1 MTIALARRTFRRLS
15 IRLPRARAARAAL
28 AGWTL
33 ALCACMTR
41 EPVPRLPSPS
51 VLPGATLDLHFFT
64 PRVIDAV
71 RPVQRAD
78 LSPRLDTIRL
88 TDVRDLRGR
97 FQAQHGD
104 TLLVQVHNLP
114 RDRGEPAWA
123 RTASI
128 VLTPGDRV
136 ELIRVDK
143 ANTTASVVLITLA
156 VAGAVFWYIVH
167 GLSCQAEG
175 GCT

>member
-1 MTIALARRTFRRLS
+1 MTIALARRTFWRLS
-15 IRLPRARAARAAL
+15 IRLPRSRAARAAL

-33 ALCACMTR
+33 ALGACMTR

-51 VLPGATLDLHFFT
+51 VQPGATLHLYFSA

-88 TDVRDLRGR
+88 TDVHDLRGR
-97 FQAQHGD
+97 FQAQHSD

-123 RTASI
+123 RTASV

-143 ANTTASVVLITLA
+143 ANTTASVVLITLL
-156 VAGAVFWYIVH
+156 VAGTVFWYFVR
-167 GLSCQAEG
+167 GFSCPNG

>member
-1 MTIALARRTFRRLS
+1 MS
-15 IRLPRARAARAAL
+15 IPVLRSRAARAAL

-33 ALCACMTR
+33 ALGACMTR

-51 VLPGATLDLHFFT
+51 VHPGATLDLHFFT

-78 LSPRLDTIRL
+78 RSPRLDTIRL
-88 TDVRDLRGR
+88 TDVRALRGR
-97 FQAQHGD
+97 FEAQRGD
-104 TLLVQVHNLP
+104 TLVVQVHNLP

-128 VLTPGDRV
+128 VLAPGDKV

-143 ANTTASVVLITLA
+143 ANTTASIVLITLL
-156 VAGAVFWYIVH
+156 VAGTVFWYIVH
-167 GLSCQAEG
+167 GLSCPDG